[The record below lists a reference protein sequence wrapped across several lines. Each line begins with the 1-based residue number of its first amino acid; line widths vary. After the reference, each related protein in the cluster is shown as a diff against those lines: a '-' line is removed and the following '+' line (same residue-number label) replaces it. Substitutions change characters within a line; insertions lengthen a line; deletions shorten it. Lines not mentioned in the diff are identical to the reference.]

1 MRAFSYEDYL
11 ADPSAVV
18 EQVVREA
25 RRERAAAM
33 ARLVTELFR

>member
-1 MRAFSYEDYL
+1 MKAPTYEDFI
-11 ADPSAVV
+11 ADPAAVV

-33 ARLVTELFR
+33 VRLVTELFR